1 MRNALVVVALTLGVL
16 GGYALRA
23 VPTAAQADTF
33 QPFAAGT
40 VVRLTV
46 QDFPSGVTTITCQV
60 SQVTEGFIACD
71 GDGNRLGARREP
83 RWVNLRF
90 VQEIRPAPER

>member
-1 MRNALVVVALTLGVL
+1 MRNALVVAALTLGVL
-16 GGYALRA
+16 GGYALRS
-23 VPTAAQADTF
+23 VPTAAQTNNF

-60 SQVTEGFIACD
+60 SQVTEGFLSCE
-71 GDGNRLGARREP
+71 GDGIASALAASRGG
-83 RWVNLRF
+83 
-90 VQEIRPAPER
+90 